1 VLEAYILKSESDQSA
16 MQVIKPGDTRG
27 TLYIVAT
34 PIGNL
39 EDISARAVSVL
50 SGVAV
55 IAAEDTRHSGRLL
68 QHLGINKP
76 LVALH
81 DHNERGRVQNI
92 LDQLLAGADV
102 ALISDAGTPLISD
115 PGYVLVREARVEGLR
130 VSPIPGSC
138 ALIAALSAAGLP
150 TDRFLFVGFLP
161 AKRSGRR
168 TALEELRKETVT
180 LVFYESPHRILDTV
194 ADIAETMGEHREI
207 VLGREI
213 TKTFETFY
221 SGGATQVLATLTDDP
236 HGSRGEFVVMVRG
249 AEKSESSLMAG
260 ALDVDRLLSL
270 LMEELPIKKTAKIAS
285 SLTGLGKNELYQRA
299 LDLKDS

>member
-1 VLEAYILKSESDQSA
+1 MQTLKPSDN
-16 MQVIKPGDTRG
+16 GG

-39 EDISARAVSVL
+39 EDLSSRAAKVL
-50 SGVAV
+50 SEVAV

-76 LVALH
+76 LIALH
-81 DHNERGRVQNI
+81 DHNERGRVKSI
-92 LDQLLAGADV
+92 LDQLLAGADD

-115 PGYVLVREARVEGLR
+115 PGYVLVREARAEGVR
-130 VSPIPGSC
+130 VSPIPGPC
-138 ALIAALSAAGLP
+138 ALVAALSAAGLP

-161 AKRSGRR
+161 AKRTGRR
-168 TALEELRKETVT
+168 TALDELRKEIST

-194 ADIAETMGEHREI
+194 SDIMEVMGAHREI

-221 SGGATQVLATLTDDP
+221 SGEAAQVLSALTDDP

-249 AEKSESSLMAG
+249 ADKAESGLMAG
-260 ALDVDRLLSL
+260 ALDVDKLLSL
-270 LMEELPIKKTAKIAS
+270 LMAELPVKKVAKIAS
-285 SLTGLGKNELYQRA
+285 GLTGLGKNELYQRA
-299 LDLKDS
+299 LELKEV

>member
-1 VLEAYILKSESDQSA
+1 LNSESDQSA
-16 MQVIKPGDTRG
+16 LQTLKPSDNGG

-39 EDISARAVSVL
+39 EDLSSRAAKVL
-50 SGVAV
+50 SEVAV

-76 LVALH
+76 LIALH
-81 DHNERGRVQNI
+81 DHNERGRVKSI

-115 PGYVLVREARVEGLR
+115 PGYVLVREARAEGVR
-130 VSPIPGSC
+130 VSPIPGPC
-138 ALIAALSAAGLP
+138 ALVAALSAAGLP

-161 AKRSGRR
+161 AKRTGRR
-168 TALEELRKETVT
+168 TALDELRKEIST

-194 ADIAETMGEHREI
+194 SDIMEVMGAHREI

-221 SGGATQVLATLTDDP
+221 SGEASQVLSALTDDP

-249 AEKSESSLMAG
+249 ADKTESGLMAG
-260 ALDVDRLLSL
+260 ALDVDQLLSL
-270 LMEELPIKKTAKIAS
+270 LMAELPVKKVAKIAS
-285 SLTGLGKNELYQRA
+285 GLTGLGKNELYQRA
-299 LDLKDS
+299 LELKEV